1 MSWFSPSSA
10 ATLKR
15 FIMKTLTKQ
24 RQVALATLAVFGASI
39 VGPLAV
45 QPAHADSKTW
55 KKVAIGGAAVAGYGL
70 LTHKGK
76 VATIGGLVAAGSYLK
91 YRSDKKKEARRRE
104 AWRRAYWRR
113 HHSRRYARVYR

>member
-1 MSWFSPSSA
+1 
-10 ATLKR
+10 
-15 FIMKTLTKQ
+15 MKTLTKQ

-55 KKVAIGGAAVAGYGL
+55 KKAAIAGGAVAGYGL

-91 YRSDKKKEARRRE
+91 YRSDKKKEENRRRE
-104 AWRRAYWRR
+104 AWRRANWRR
-113 HHSRRYARVYR
+113 HHSRRYARTYR